1 MLTGVLS
8 KVCFITDA
16 LQTLRD
22 YSEKHGDEL
31 KKGGFSDNYIL
42 ADICESLL
50 ATCREHCP
58 PEASTEVVKTLFDLG
73 YMKRGTFSM
82 LTHPIKAHIEK

>member
-1 MLTGVLS
+1 MSFKAHFV
-8 KVCFITDA
+8 TDA

-22 YSEKHGDEL
+22 YGEKHGAQL
-31 KKGGFSDNYIL
+31 KNAGFSENYVL
-42 ADICESLL
+42 AEICESML